1 MKIKIIKKE
10 IMKRMMKRIKQNYY
24 SKYFESN
31 LTKIINKWKGI
42 NIIIPTRNFS
52 LITPTLL
59 SFENEAI

>member
-1 MKIKIIKKE
+1 
-10 IMKRMMKRIKQNYY
+10 MKRMMKRIKQNYY

-31 LTKIINKWKGI
+31 LTKIKNKWKGI

-59 SFENEAI
+59 NFENEAI